1 MNRIILKLTFLI
13 SLVGVVA
20 TASAQ
25 TNGSN
30 SPYSRYGYGL
40 LADGAQGFNKGMAGL
55 SLGMRN
61 AQQLNYK
68 NPASYSAIDSLTL
81 LFDVGATM
89 QIAHFEGENS
99 SMNVNNTAIDHVM
112 AGFRLAPNL
121 GMSVGLV
128 PFSTIGYHLTDN
140 STITQA
146 TGEVQQTEI
155 YKGDGGLHE
164 VFVGL
169 GYAPVKNLSIGAN
182 LGYLWGTMEHS
193 VSATFNSTSV
203 SSRQRKYSAD
213 IRSYKLD
220 FGVQYE
226 QSINR
231 YNTLVLG
238 ATYGLGHDINRR
250 AEYYDLRVTS
260 GQGSVGDTL
269 VARNAFAMPHSFGF
283 GAVWNHRNRLRVGVD
298 YSLQLWEDC
307 KSPQL
312 EANNHYAV
320 RTGSYQNRHQI
331 TLGGEY
337 VRDANGL
344 KFGHR
349 VRYRF
354 GLSYAS
360 PYAKIDGVDGP
371 KSYMASLGVGLP
383 ISNFWSKSTV
393 LNISAQYER
402 VEPKFAT
409 MITENYFRLCLGLT
423 FNDGWFAKWKV
434 Q

>member
-55 SLGMRN
+55 SFGMRN
-61 AQQLNYK
+61 AHQLNYK

-81 LFDVGATM
+81 LFDIGATM

-140 STITQA
+140 STITQP
-146 TGEVQQTEI
+146 TGEVEQTEI

-169 GYAPVKNLSIGAN
+169 GYSPLKNLSIGAN

-226 QSINR
+226 QPINS

-250 AEYYDLRVTS
+250 AEYYDLRVTN

-269 VARNAFAMPHSFGF
+269 AAHNAFAMPHSFGF
-283 GAVWNHRNRLRVGVD
+283 GAVWNHRDRLRVGVD

-312 EANNHYAV
+312 EANNNYVV

-337 VRDANGL
+337 VRDPNGL

-360 PYAKIDGVDGP
+360 PYAKIDGLDGP
-371 KSYMASLGVGLP
+371 KSYMASFGVGLP